1 MYKLMLYNVI
11 YVKGGIALTYNDEL
25 ALKLYKGYIDWINEM
40 NLEDN
45 LDNYTYYIENIQT
58 LAIFEK
64 IK

>member
-1 MYKLMLYNVI
+1 M
-11 YVKGGIALTYNDEL
+11 TYNDEL

>member
-1 MYKLMLYNVI
+1 M
-11 YVKGGIALTYNDEL
+11 TYNEEL

-45 LDNYTYYIENIQT
+45 LDSYTYYIENIQT
-58 LAIFEK
+58 LAVFEK

>member
-1 MYKLMLYNVI
+1 MLYNVI
-11 YVKGGIALTYNDEL
+11 YVKGGITLTYNEEL

-58 LAIFEK
+58 LAVFEK